1 MSNRVDCENGGSDQH
16 PLQKRDYLF
25 GESNILFMLNLLVVI
40 ASGINGVYW
49 ILVFYFNFA

>member
-25 GESNILFMLNLLVVI
+25 GESNILLMLNLLVVI

-49 ILVFYFNFA
+49 LLVFYFNFA